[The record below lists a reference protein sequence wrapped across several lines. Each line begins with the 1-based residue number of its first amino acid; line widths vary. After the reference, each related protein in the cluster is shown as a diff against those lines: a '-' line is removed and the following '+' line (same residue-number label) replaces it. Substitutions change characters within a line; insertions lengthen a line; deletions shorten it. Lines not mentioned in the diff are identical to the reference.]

1 MLTMHRQRLTQEHK
15 EAAMKKNYE
24 TAEINIFLFK
34 KPDVVVAS
42 GTAEPNPDVA
52 ATTIDSDET
61 EIL

>member
-1 MLTMHRQRLTQEHK
+1 
-15 EAAMKKNYE
+15 MKKNYE